1 MSPFVEHLD
10 TFARAAGDPPLQRSS
25 QVYKKLGSI
34 LRVPMAR
41 ANPRRIIKQA
51 KRPVGNL
58 PLEILSHLSAYLT
71 EQFDLGTFTLG
82 IAQMQAM
89 NSINDLH
96 GVLATTDRV
105 LNTPLPLA
113 YQITISQISWVYI
126 ITLPFQLTAVTRW
139 LCIPISVVT
148 AYIVLS
154 MLYIGNEIENP
165 FGEDVNDLPL
175 EIYCDQI
182 VTDINV
188 IAAISPKRMKAQVH
202 SPNCKL
208 LYPYSLATREFWSTR
223 SESDIRTALRDRGD
237 AHKTTMWDRLNNW
250 KMGEAE
256 REECARTDS
265 DTVCEDCE
273 IGRCKTGNEGQDNGQ
288 EEKQNDREDEG
299 QKERQSEER
308 RQNRGNNVA
317 SDDYARNVTFV
328 YPSGGG
334 GGYE

>member
-1 MSPFVEHLD
+1 MGYDDLCPFVAHLD
-10 TFARAAGDPPLQRSS
+10 TFARAAGDIPEPEKAQM
-25 QVYKKLGSI
+25 YKKLGSI

-41 ANPRRIIKQA
+41 ANPRKTIKQA

-82 IAQMQAM
+82 IAQMQAT
-89 NSINDLH
+89 NNVHDLH

-139 LCIPISVVT
+139 LCIPICVVT

-175 EIYCDQI
+175 EMYCDQI
-182 VTDINV
+182 INDINV
-188 IAAISPKRMKAQVH
+188 IAAIAPQKMKDQVH
-202 SPNCKL
+202 SMSAKV
-208 LYPYSLATREFWSTR
+208 LYPFSLATREFWSTR
-223 SESDIRTALRDRGD
+223 SEADIRTALRDRGD
-237 AHKTTMWDRLNNW
+237 NQKTSMWDRLNGW
-250 KMGEAE
+250 KMEDSPGN
-256 REECARTDS
+256 RSARADS
-265 DTVCEDCE
+265 DTVCGDCE
-273 IGRCKTGNEGQDNGQ
+273 VGGCKPQREEEIIPPRPHLNVRQDAYG
-288 EEKQNDREDEG
+288 
-299 QKERQSEER
+299 
-308 RQNRGNNVA
+308 
-317 SDDYARNVTFV
+317 RNVSFV
-328 YPSGGG
+328 DVSGGG
-334 GGYE
+334 GAE